1 MHRILVSD
9 PIAEEGI
16 QILRDA
22 GEVKQVTGLGEAEL
36 ADLIGAFDALVVRSA
51 TKVTRPVIEA
61 AHKLQV
67 IARAGVGVD
76 NVDVAAATRRGILV
90 VNSPAGNTMAA
101 TEHTIAMLLAAARMI
116 PQGNQDIKAGRWDR
130 KRFVGRQVSGKVL
143 GIVGLGKVGSEVA
156 RRAGALGMKLL
167 VYDPYVSSQQAE
179 SLGAELRDLGSLLP
193 EADFVTIH
201 APLTPDTHHL
211 IGAEQLDKLKPD
223 AILINCAR
231 GGLVDE
237 AALLDK
243 LAAGE
248 LAGAALDVFEDEPT
262 PSPELVGLPN
272 VIATPHLGA
281 STQEA
286 QVNVAVDVARQV
298 VDVLAGRPPRW
309 PVNAPALPPE
319 ALAAIEPFIPLVRAL
334 GRLQHALWR
343 AAIQRAELRCSADLA
358 PEYLNILNHHFLVAL
373 LEETVDEPVNYVNVG
388 ALAEERD
395 IEVAEATLSTDRG
408 YSRLLEAVIT
418 GSAGDC
424 AVAGALIRE
433 SDPRLVNVDG
443 FSLDL
448 VPTGAVLLIWNSEP
462 QRPGFVGKFGT
473 LMGSAGVNIRGIQ
486 VAPEEIVG
494 VGLMAVNLA
503 QPIDQSL
510 ADQVMLLPGVERTV
524 AVDFLNG

>member
-373 LEETVDEPVNYVNVG
+373 LE
-388 ALAEERD
+388 
-395 IEVAEATLSTDRG
+395 
-408 YSRLLEAVIT
+408 AVIT

-433 SDPRLVNVDG
+433 SDPRIVNVDG